1 MGKSQKIIPLN
12 WAKKRVL
19 KRFVEGVVVEGRGRE
34 EEGVM
39 SSEVGTIGKCTI
51 MNSSNKGGR
60 LKMKT
65 GG

>member
-1 MGKSQKIIPLN
+1 
-12 WAKKRVL
+12 
-19 KRFVEGVVVEGRGRE
+19 
-34 EEGVM
+34 M

>member
-1 MGKSQKIIPLN
+1 MIPLN

-19 KRFVEGVVVEGRGRE
+19 KRFVEDVVVGGWVRE